1 MTAAMRAVADGL
13 RDLFDTP
20 GLLFLSLLHTTVAS
34 VVFGLALG
42 VAGGVTTALEVLED
56 AESSGLVAARI
67 LDPAVT
73 TDLHPRAV
81 DTVSRAFAAH
91 VDGVDPRAFLVTDAI
106 GIEDPRLQG
115 AVIATPGLAR
125 EFGATAAVSPAAGV
139 YFAPTAITSGGPG
152 GTVYVGSTPH
162 SYAGPLPADAAAPR
176 ADGSLWPLG
185 ESPVIVTSTT
195 TMAGLIEPVQLA
207 AVFGSVVARQDAA
220 SEVRAALDVLED
232 ETGVVAELAPI
243 ASARPP
249 IAREARGAALMVT
262 AYTAGLASAVVTVVS
277 LLTTMTRRLTPTW
290 LAHLTVGAPRRL
302 IRLRIATS
310 VAAVW
315 GIPAVLGSLLGLGIA
330 SEAGGL
336 RPAPAVVVVGLAVVL
351 AISAACTRHP
361 LRQLHRAV
369 RTAALVERTV

>member
-1 MTAAMRAVADGL
+1 MMAAMRAVADGL

-56 AESSGLVAARI
+56 AESSGLVTARI

-73 TDLHPRAV
+73 TDLRPRAV

-115 AVIATPGLAR
+115 AIIATPGLAR
-125 EFGATAAVSPAAGV
+125 EFGAAAAVSPAEGV
-139 YFAPTAITSGGPG
+139 YFAPAAITSGGPG

-162 SYAGPLPADAAAPR
+162 SYAGPLPGDAAAPR

-195 TMAGLIEPVQLA
+195 TMAGLIEPAQLA
-207 AVFGSVVARQDAA
+207 AVYGSVVARQDAA

-232 ETGVVAELAPI
+232 ETGVVAELAP
-243 ASARPP
+243 SPRP
-249 IAREARGAALMVT
+249 
-262 AYTAGLASAVVTVVS
+262 GLRS
-277 LLTTMTRRLTPTW
+277 PEK
-290 LAHLTVGAPRRL
+290 
-302 IRLRIATS
+302 
-310 VAAVW
+310 
-315 GIPAVLGSLLGLGIA
+315 PAVPRSWSPPTPPGL
-330 SEAGGL
+330 
-336 RPAPAVVVVGLAVVL
+336 PAP
-351 AISAACTRHP
+351 S
-361 LRQLHRAV
+361 
-369 RTAALVERTV
+369 